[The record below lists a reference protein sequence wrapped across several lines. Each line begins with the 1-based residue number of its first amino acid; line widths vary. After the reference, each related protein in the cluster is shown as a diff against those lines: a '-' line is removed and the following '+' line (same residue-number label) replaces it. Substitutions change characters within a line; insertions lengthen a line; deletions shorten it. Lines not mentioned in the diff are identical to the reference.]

1 MKSTEIRTIFGGVR
15 MDARLEKETEK
26 IDRKRASNAIS
37 PNFIHSLD
45 AAHLMLTVSACRAE
59 GVTSFGMVHDS
70 YGTHAG
76 NVDTMNRLLRRVFVD
91 MYSDDVFGKFRQAII
106 DQNPG
111 QEVPAL
117 PSPGNLDLVKVLSSR
132 YFFA

>member
-1 MKSTEIRTIFGGVR
+1 MKSTEINTVFGGVR
-15 MDARLEKETEK
+15 TQTRLEKETEK
-26 IDRKRASNAIS
+26 IDRKRSSNAIS

-45 AAHLMLTVSACRAE
+45 ASHLMLTVNECRAE
-59 GVTSFGMVHDS
+59 GITSFGMVHDS

-76 NVDTMNRLLRRVFVD
+76 NTDTMNRLLRKTFIE

-111 QEVPAL
+111 QEVPVL
-117 PSPGNLDLVKVLSSR
+117 PPPGNLDLAGVADSC